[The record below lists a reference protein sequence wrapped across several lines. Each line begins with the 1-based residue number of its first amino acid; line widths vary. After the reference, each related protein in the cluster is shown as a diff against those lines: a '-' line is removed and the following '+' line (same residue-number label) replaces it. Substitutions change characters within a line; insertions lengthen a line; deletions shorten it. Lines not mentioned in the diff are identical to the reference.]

1 MHSNTKA
8 QTTHSD
14 NTLQGSEPLRKVTFQ
29 GHKEGIRSAN
39 TQQARQDGDTS
50 DNASWKNSL
59 AWRTP
64 LLAKCDAFE
73 RGFRPVKHSTS
84 AGTQTTHSDDTLHS
98 GFRATAQ
105 SHDLHHGSFQGHKE
119 GIRSANTQQAR
130 QDGDTSENAS
140 WKNSLACRTPNTSM
154 LHLLPTAFCD
164 AAQIDRYGS

>member
-14 NTLQGSEPLRKVTFQ
+14 NTLQGSEPLRKVM
-29 GHKEGIRSAN
+29 I
-39 TQQARQDGDTS
+39 
-50 DNASWKNSL
+50 
-59 AWRTP
+59 
-64 LLAKCDAFE
+64 
-73 RGFRPVKHSTS
+73 
-84 AGTQTTHSDDTLHS
+84 
-98 GFRATAQ
+98 
-105 SHDLHHGSFQGHKE
+105 GSFQGHKE